1 MSVRRITLRSGQR
14 VWQARVMIK
23 GKRRSVLRPTREAAK
38 AAQVDLT
45 RDIRQAG
52 AQGAIDEATPGTLR
66 DGLRG
71 YVARLEAR
79 GKGLDTTGR
88 AAQVVGA
95 CAGAVPGL
103 LDRPLGTLTA
113 EDLFDFKRARDR
125 AGAAPATVN
134 RDLRVLRAM
143 LTLAR
148 PDFRFPTGLLVKE
161 DTTRVKMLTPGQET
175 PLFAAMA
182 EAGRS
187 IARLAALTLMRL
199 SEIRRLR
206 REHVDLTHGLALLP
220 QTKTVPRQVILSAEA
235 QAILRAAL
243 ARPSKHGWVFPNPD
257 DVPYSRVH
265 ISRLFRT
272 AARKTGLTDW
282 HFHDLRHHGASV
294 ALNAGFSGQVVKDLG
309 GWKSEAMMRRYA
321 ALTSSTLREAA
332 EAVAANGRA
341 ARLQVV
347 GGVASGRG
355 NRAVTA
361 RKHRAQ

>member
-1 MSVRRITLRSGQR
+1 
-14 VWQARVMIK
+14 
-23 GKRRSVLRPTREAAK
+23 
-38 AAQVDLT
+38 
-45 RDIRQAG
+45 
-52 AQGAIDEATPGTLR
+52 
-66 DGLRG
+66 
-71 YVARLEAR
+71 VARLEAR
-79 GKGLDTTGR
+79 GKGPDTTGR

-95 CAGAVPGL
+95 CAAAVPGL

-125 AGAAPATVN
+125 AGAAPVTVN

-175 PLFAAMA
+175 PLFAVMA
-182 EAGRS
+182 EPGRS
-187 IARLAALTLMRL
+187 IARLAAPTLMRL

-243 ARPSKHGWVFPNPD
+243 ARPSKHVFPNPD

-272 AARKTGLTDW
+272 AAKKTGLTDW

-309 GWKSEAMMRRYA
+309 GWKSEAMIRRYA

-332 EAVAANGRA
+332 EAVAANGRE

-347 GGVASGRG
+347 GGVASGPG
-355 NRAVTA
+355 NLSVTA
-361 RKHRAQ
+361 WKHRAR